1 MSLVVWRDEYCTG
14 ISDID
19 YDHEQMFELIN
30 SLYKL
35 LENQSDRQSILNCLG
50 DIYANI
56 ATHFML
62 EELTMKKN
70 GYDQYEEHKEDHNRL
85 LDDIYDIKNDFE
97 ASNDFKGKDLEK
109 KLDNWFLIHFKTHDA
124 RLHKLGQEMAHEE
137 ENSSLFDSLF
147 EKAKQSFLGKK

>member
-1 MSLVVWRDEYCTG
+1 MSLVEWREEFCTG

-19 YDHEQMFELIN
+19 YDHEQLIELIN

-35 LENQSDRQSILNCLG
+35 LEQQSEKQKILNCLG

-70 GYDQYEEHKEDHNRL
+70 SYDQYEEHKNDHNRL
-85 LDDIYDIKNDFE
+85 LDDIYDIKENFEKSDDLNNQTLEEKMND
-97 ASNDFKGKDLEK
+97 
-109 KLDNWFLIHFKTHDA
+109 WFIIHFKTHDA
-124 RLHKLGQEMAHEE
+124 RLHKLGQEMAAKEDE
-137 ENSSLFDSLF
+137 SIFKSLF
-147 EKAKQSFLGKK
+147 EKAKQSFMRKR